1 MYVLVDLANHSHKI
15 VSSMSIDYPPYY
27 VIDVR
32 DEEGSPVPETELMRE
47 LRDPNHRGF
56 GSGMLFQYKPGES
69 WKEELMVTLY
79 YEMSRPGKYTIQVE
93 RKLPKEL
100 GIGTVKS
107 NIITITILPAEAPPP
122 AKQ

>member
-1 MYVLVDLANHSHKI
+1 
-15 VSSMSIDYPPYY
+15 MSIDYPPYY